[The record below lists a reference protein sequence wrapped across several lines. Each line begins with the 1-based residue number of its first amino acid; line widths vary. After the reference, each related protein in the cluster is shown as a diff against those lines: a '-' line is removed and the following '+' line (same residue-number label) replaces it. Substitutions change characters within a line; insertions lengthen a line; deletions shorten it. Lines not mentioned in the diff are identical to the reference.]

1 MWKHTRDDHAFR
13 NVVLEVIKPCLHKLA
28 RLRMFGCMLAELAG
42 FARALR
48 GSLKDDGVWVDAY
61 PRLQG
66 NSAMV
71 VFVNDRPVP
80 VVAEEGEEDGD
91 NDGDDDEEDD
101 EDDDDDDDDE
111 DDDEHQLM
119 PQRICGVSVPHG
131 LYDSENEE

>member
-1 MWKHTRDDHAFR
+1 
-13 NVVLEVIKPCLHKLA
+13 VVLEVIKPCLHKLA

-48 GSLKDDGVWVDAY
+48 RSLEDDGVRFDAY

-80 VVAEEGEEDGD
+80 VVAEEAEEAEEDGD
-91 NDGDDDEEDD
+91 DDGDDDEEDD
-101 EDDDDDDDDE
+101 EDDDDE
-111 DDDEHQLM
+111 DDDEHHPM
-119 PQRICGVSVPHG
+119 PQRICGVSVLHG
-131 LYDSENEE
+131 LYDNEDEA